1 MYLINDDFF
10 SPIEP
15 IKKFQTRL
23 TLENNNNGDKVS
35 KKCIGRFCRFLRDGK
50 IAKCYYPL
58 LTEIL
63 NKRYGTNYVV
73 SGDDYIELSD
83 ISSGWDAIKTIVVRV

>member
-1 MYLINDDFF
+1 MINDDFF

-15 IKKFQTRL
+15 IKKFKTRL
-23 TLENNNNGDKVS
+23 TLENNNKGDKVS
-35 KKCIGRFCRFLRDGK
+35 KECIGRFYRFLRDGK

-58 LTEIL
+58 LIEIS

-73 SGDDYIELSD
+73 SRDDYI
-83 ISSGWDAIKTIVVRV
+83 